1 MLENDR
7 KRQGFTLVEL
17 IVVVVILG
25 ILATFSFSRYLE
37 TRENGY
43 DKEVQANLL
52 TIRAA
57 EKNYYFTMG
66 TFTSCTD
73 TANCDQLLGAD
84 ISTRG
89 VWNYSVSAGF
99 CIDATRINHTRRDW
113 HIWLVGT
120 PPDTIPQHCDCSN
133 VSNC

>member
-1 MLENDR
+1 MQLA
-7 KRQGFTLVEL
+7 
-17 IVVVVILG
+17 VVILG

-66 TFTSCTD
+66 AFTSCTD
-73 TANCDQLLGAD
+73 TANCNQQLASD
-84 ISTRG
+84 IPDRG
-89 VWNYSVSAGF
+89 IWDYSVSAGF
-99 CIDATRINHTRRDW
+99 CIDATRINHARRDW
-113 HIWLVGT
+113 HMWLVGS
-120 PPDTIPQHCDCSN
+120 PPDTVPQSGSC
-133 VSNC
+133 